1 MMSKYDENDKKI
13 SKKVYRD
20 DLTRFYKII
29 YNIVLDTIFTFIL
42 DCGII
47 KYIKETCTTARFG
60 RKV

>member
-42 DCGII
+42 DCDII

>member
-42 DCGII
+42 DCDII
-47 KYIKETCTTARFG
+47 KYIRETCTTARFG

>member
-42 DCGII
+42 YCDII